1 MIAFRTNRHTYGT
14 VQDSSNGRVASD
26 SHLETLV
33 IDPKVAEALRL
44 VREWAG
50 EPPTIKE
57 LCKKLSISRRS
68 LEQRFRTTLGRSPME
83 EIRRQNLKR
92 AAEMLLQSTMP
103 IKSIAFTCGFS
114 SLVHLSVAFRRGYGV
129 SPRGFRRNGRATAQ
143 STLSHSDSAAAS

>member
-1 MIAFRTNRHTYGT
+1 MIAIRSGVENHEEVPELSPAKDVPLSRFQLITT
-14 VQDSSNGRVASD
+14 
-26 SHLETLV
+26 
-33 IDPKVAEALRL
+33 DPQVSELLRL
-44 VREWAG
+44 VREWPG

-68 LEQRFRTTLGRSPME
+68 LERRFRMALGRSPME

-92 AAEMLLQSTMP
+92 AAELLLESTMP

-143 STLSHSDSAAAS
+143 STLSSSDSAAAG